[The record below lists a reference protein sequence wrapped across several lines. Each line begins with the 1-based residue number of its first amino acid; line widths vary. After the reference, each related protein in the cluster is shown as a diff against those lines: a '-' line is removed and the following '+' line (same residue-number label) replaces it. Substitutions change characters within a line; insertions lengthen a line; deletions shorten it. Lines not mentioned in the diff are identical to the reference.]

1 MFNYLKRVIL
11 PLIFI
16 VVSTIIIPIIP
27 NYYMN
32 EGFLRLVVVTIVI
45 VLIIPIFF
53 YLFGAD
59 KSEKKMIIG
68 ILSNIRKKYI

>member
-1 MFNYLKRVIL
+1 
-11 PLIFI
+11 
-16 VVSTIIIPIIP
+16 
-27 NYYMN
+27 MN